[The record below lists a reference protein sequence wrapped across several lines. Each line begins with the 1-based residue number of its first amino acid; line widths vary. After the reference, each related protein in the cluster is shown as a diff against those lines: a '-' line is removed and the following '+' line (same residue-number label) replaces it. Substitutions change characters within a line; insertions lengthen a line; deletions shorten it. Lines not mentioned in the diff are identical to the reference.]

1 MIEKPSLL
9 VKRREK
15 RERGRKEREGEK
27 LCNNKMNN
35 HKNNHDFSSESK
47 IGRLMRKT
55 V

>member
-27 LCNNKMNN
+27 LCN
-35 HKNNHDFSSESK
+35 KNNTHTHSF
-47 IGRLMRKT
+47 
-55 V
+55 